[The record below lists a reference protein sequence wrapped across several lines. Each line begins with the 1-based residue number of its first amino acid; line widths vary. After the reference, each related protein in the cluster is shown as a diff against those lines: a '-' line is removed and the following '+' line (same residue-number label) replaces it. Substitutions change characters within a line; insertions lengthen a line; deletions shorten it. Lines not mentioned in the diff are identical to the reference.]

1 MGLISFSVDGE
12 PILGALGDLSG
23 LYLGC
28 GFHSGGFAYNPVAG
42 ELLAEIVSEGAPRIE
57 LSTFSPDRF
66 EVRVRYTP
74 ATEEIP
80 LADAMTRVKRWQYKV
95 GDMLDDEIP
104 ESEILPFH
112 VLGQ

>member
-42 ELLAEIVSEGAPRIE
+42 ELLAEIVSEGAPSIE
-57 LSTFSPDRF
+57 LSAFSPERF
-66 EVRVRYTP
+66 EASALKDYL
-74 ATEEIP
+74 AKNLIQ
-80 LADAMTRVKRWQYKV
+80 ADAVRRR
-95 GDMLDDEIP
+95 
-104 ESEILPFH
+104 H
-112 VLGQ
+112 